1 MHIIYDER
9 NNEYGVLKKKS
20 FKDSFID
27 ISKSLKKAMPNMTPD
42 HVFYTEKELKVPKKE
57 DLKDMPNIGIPTVHF
72 YDSNKKV
79 YDTAMYTSK
88 NSKERYKIIKEIN
101 NLNEFFKFRKGKY
114 E

>member
-1 MHIIYDER
+1 MHIIYDEH

-20 FKDSFID
+20 FKDSFIG

-57 DLKDMPNIGIPTVHF
+57 DLENMPNIGIPTVHF

-79 YDTAMYTSK
+79 YDTAMYTSE
-88 NSKERYKIIKEIN
+88 NAKERYKIIKEIN

>member
-1 MHIIYDER
+1 MHIIYDEH

-27 ISKSLKKAMPNMTPD
+27 ISKSLKKAMPNMTPN
-42 HVFYTEKELKVPKKE
+42 HVFYTEKELKVPKKGMPE
-57 DLKDMPNIGIPTVHF
+57 DTLKIGVPVVSF

-79 YDTAMYTSK
+79 YDRAMYTSEHA
-88 NSKERYKIIKEIN
+88 KERYKVIKTIN